1 MFVKHDF
8 HFFLDTAR
16 FLGYTKDRKVVI
28 HTNGTIGDRVRDVR
42 KTLSLTQKELSN
54 ALKMSENYVWQIEK
68 GQRIP
73 SDRTLDLICD
83 KFSVN
88 PVWLKTGIGEP
99 FAPQSRESRITDI
112 LSKAIDGASTSR
124 DRLIRALARLPDD
137 AFPLIEQYILE
148 AAENIQAEK
157 KE

>member
-1 MFVKHDF
+1 MKNRIAEIRKHE
-8 HFFLDTAR
+8 
-16 FLGYTKDRKVVI
+16 
-28 HTNGTIGDRVRDVR
+28 N
-42 KTLSLTQKELSN
+42 LTQEEFAKRLGLSRN
-54 ALKMSENYVWQIEK
+54 YIWMIEN

-73 SDRTLDLICD
+73 PDRTISDICRI
-83 KFSVN
+83 FGVN

>member
-1 MFVKHDF
+1 MKNRIAEIRKH
-8 HFFLDTAR
+8 
-16 FLGYTKDRKVVI
+16 K
-28 HTNGTIGDRVRDVR
+28 N
-42 KTLSLTQKELSN
+42 LTQEEFAKKLGLSRN
-54 ALKMSENYVWQIEK
+54 YIWMIEN

-73 SDRTLDLICD
+73 PDRAISDICRI
-83 KFSVN
+83 FGVN

-148 AAENIQAEK
+148 AAENIQTEK

>member
-1 MFVKHDF
+1 MKNRIAEIRKHE
-8 HFFLDTAR
+8 
-16 FLGYTKDRKVVI
+16 
-28 HTNGTIGDRVRDVR
+28 N
-42 KTLSLTQKELSN
+42 LTQEEFAKKLGLSRN
-54 ALKMSENYVWQIEK
+54 YIWMIEN
-68 GQRIP
+68 GQRVP
-73 SDRTLDLICD
+73 PDRTIADICRI
-83 KFSVN
+83 FGVN